1 MSIIRN
7 SATFTTSKKTIV
19 TVGTFDGVH
28 LGHQEIITQVVE
40 KAKKSGLAS
49 VLLTFDPHPR
59 KVLQPNAPMPLIQTL
74 EERAA
79 TLERHGLNHLV
90 VHPFTKS
97 FSQLSAAAY
106 IEAILLKLLN
116 TKEIVIGHNHRFG
129 KNRAA
134 AVDDLE
140 HFGNIYDFGVTQ
152 INPQQLDNISI
163 SSTKIRTALSAG
175 DITTANAYLGHPFT
189 LTGTVIKGHEKGRT
203 IGFPT
208 ANISVENPD
217 KIIPKEGVYTAQVN
231 IANKWYLGMMNIGTN
246 PTVNGQQQSI
256 ELHIINW
263 SGNVYDQRLQV
274 ALLDR
279 VRDEVKFDS
288 MADLQVQLEKD
299 KDFILT
305 EYKTLPL

>member
-1 MSIIRN
+1 M
-7 SATFTTSKKTIV
+7 
-19 TVGTFDGVH
+19 
-28 LGHQEIITQVVE
+28 
-40 KAKKSGLAS
+40 
-49 VLLTFDPHPR
+49 
-59 KVLQPNAPMPLIQTL
+59 
-74 EERAA
+74 
-79 TLERHGLNHLV
+79 

-97 FSQLSAAAY
+97 FSQFSAAAY

-175 DITTANAYLGHPFT
+175 DIATANAYLGHPFT
-189 LTGTVIKGHEKGRT
+189 LTGTVIKGHKKGRT
-203 IGFPT
+203 IGFQT

-231 IANKWYLGMMNIGTN
+231 IANEWYLGMINIGTN

-288 MADLQVQLEKD
+288 MADLQLQLEKD

>member
-49 VLLTFDPHPR
+49 ALLTFAPHPR

-79 TLERHGLNHLV
+79 TLERHGLNHVV

-189 LTGTVIKGHEKGRT
+189 LTGTVIKGHKKGRT

-231 IANKWYLGMMNIGTN
+231 IANEWYLGMINIGTN

-288 MADLQVQLEKD
+288 MADLQLQLEKD

>member
-1 MSIIRN
+1 MSIIIN

-49 VLLTFDPHPR
+49 VLLTFAPHPR
-59 KVLQPNAPMPLIQTL
+59 KILQPNALMPLIQTL

-79 TLERHGLNHLV
+79 TLERHGLNHVV

-189 LTGTVIKGHEKGRT
+189 LTGTVIKGHKKGRT

-231 IANKWYLGMMNIGTN
+231 IANEWYLGMINIGTN

-288 MADLQVQLEKD
+288 MADLQLQLEKD

-305 EYKTLPL
+305 AYKTLPL

>member
-49 VLLTFDPHPR
+49 ALLTFAPHPR

-79 TLERHGLNHLV
+79 TLERHGLNHVV

-189 LTGTVIKGHEKGRT
+189 LTGTVIKGHKKGRT

-217 KIIPKEGVYTAQVN
+217 KIIPKDGVYTAQVN

-288 MADLQVQLEKD
+288 MADLQLQLEKD

>member
-1 MSIIRN
+1 
-7 SATFTTSKKTIV
+7 
-19 TVGTFDGVH
+19 

-40 KAKKSGLAS
+40 KAKKLGLAS

-79 TLERHGLNHLV
+79 TLERHGLNHVV

-106 IEAILLKLLN
+106 VEAMLLKLLN

-152 INPQQLDNISI
+152 INPQQLNNISI
-163 SSTKIRTALSAG
+163 SSTKIRTALSEG

-189 LTGTVIKGHEKGRT
+189 LTGTVVKGHKKGRT

-231 IANKWYLGMMNIGTN
+231 IANKWHLGMMNIGTN

-288 MADLQVQLEKD
+288 MADLQLQLEKD

>member
-1 MSIIRN
+1 MSIIRD
-7 SATFTTSKKTIV
+7 SATFSTSKKTIV

-28 LGHQEIITQVVE
+28 LGHQEIIIKVVE
-40 KAKKSGLAS
+40 RAKKSGHAA

-59 KVLQPNAPMPLIQTL
+59 KVLQPNTPMLLIQTL
-74 EERAA
+74 KERAA
-79 TLERHGLNHLV
+79 TLERLGLNHVV

-106 IEAILLKLLN
+106 VETILIDMLN

-152 INPQQLDNISI
+152 ISAQQLDNISI
-163 SSTKIRTALSAG
+163 SSTKIRTALSDGYIA
-175 DITTANAYLGHPFT
+175 TANAYLGHPFT
-189 LTGTVIKGHEKGRT
+189 LSGAVVKGQEKGRT

-208 ANISVENPD
+208 ANIFMSHPD
-217 KIIPKEGVYTAQVN
+217 KIIPKKGVYAAQVN
-231 IANKWYLGMMNIGTN
+231 VDNIWYLSMMNIGTN

-256 ELHIINW
+256 EIHIINW
-263 SGNVYDQRLQV
+263 SGDLYGQNLQV

-288 MADLQVQLEKD
+288 MADLQDQLEKD

>member
-79 TLERHGLNHLV
+79 TLERHGLNHVV

-140 HFGNIYDFGVTQ
+140 HFGNIYDFSVTQ

-175 DITTANAYLGHPFT
+175 DIATANAYLGHPFT
-189 LTGTVIKGHEKGRT
+189 LTGTVIKGHKKGRT

-288 MADLQVQLEKD
+288 MADLQLQLEKD